1 MPQSTDLVGLG
12 VAPELATKL
21 GNDAVTLTTT
31 GTAQT
36 TAATI
41 TSTNVE
47 LSTAGGATGAILP
60 SGALV
65 GTPYFVFTSTATT
78 GVVYPPSGHYL
89 VGSLN
94 TGVNVAQN
102 KGAIFWQYKKGYWAY
117 VVLA

>member
-12 VAPELATKL
+12 VPAQVALHL

-31 GTAQT
+31 GAAQN

-47 LSTAGGATGAILP
+47 LSTSGGATGAILP
-60 SGALV
+60 SGALI

-78 GVVYPPSGHYL
+78 GVVYPPVGHYL
-89 VGSLN
+89 VGALN

-102 KGAIFWQYKKGYWAY
+102 KGAIFWQYKKGYWSY